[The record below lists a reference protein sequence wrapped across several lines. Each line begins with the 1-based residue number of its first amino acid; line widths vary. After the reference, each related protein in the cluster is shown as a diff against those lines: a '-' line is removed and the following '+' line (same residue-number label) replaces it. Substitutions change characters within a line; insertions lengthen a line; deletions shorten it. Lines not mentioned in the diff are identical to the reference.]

1 MPSLLR
7 AGLLGFLLASQSTL
21 YHRPVAHEPEKAE
34 ASAAPIVVPAG
45 AIIPLELK
53 NTVNSRTAYVEQPIY
68 AETIFPVVVG
78 ERVLIPAHSYVRG
91 QVTEVV
97 RPGRVSGKA
106 KLGLRCDLIIL
117 PDGTSRPLT
126 ARVAE
131 LGGERIEAAAAGPA
145 GKDQGAGS
153 DNAEDTMVEASSANQ
168 PSAIVDAG
176 GVLDPSIS
184 GAAEGMG
191 GLIMT
196 LATRG
201 RTIILRP
208 GTTFELQ
215 LTQPLELPR
224 PAEASRRAP

>member
-1 MPSLLR
+1 M
-7 AGLLGFLLASQSTL
+7 GLLALLLTAQGAL
-21 YHRPVAHEPEKAE
+21 QHRGAARPSPKAE
-34 ASAAPIVVPAG
+34 ASNPSAIVPAG

-53 NTVNSRTAYVEQPIY
+53 STVNSRTAYVEQAFY

-78 ERVLIPAHSYVRG
+78 EHILIPAHSYVRG
-91 QVTEVV
+91 EVTEVI

-117 PDGTSRPLT
+117 PDGTTRPLT
-126 ARVAE
+126 ARVAS
-131 LGGERIEAAAAGPA
+131 LGGSRIEPAATD
-145 GKDQGAGS
+145 KESSAGS
-153 DNAEDTMVEASSANQ
+153 ATASDSSLVDASNLNQ

-191 GLIMT
+191 GLIVT

-215 LTQPLELPR
+215 LSQPLDLKR
-224 PAEASRRAP
+224 DAISNTSKPAP